1 MAGTCSNELT
11 DNGRPDYDF
20 MIKKPLCRHIYLGRL
35 TRFIGLLL
43 GSKLLFGEPVPAN
56 AFAGG

>member
-20 MIKKPLCRHIYLGRL
+20 MIKSHY
-35 TRFIGLLL
+35 
-43 GSKLLFGEPVPAN
+43 
-56 AFAGG
+56 AGTSALAA

>member
-20 MIKKPLCRHIYLGRL
+20 MIKKPLCRHICLGSL
-35 TRFIGLLL
+35 TRLIGLLL
-43 GSKLLFGEPVPAN
+43 GSKLFLCQLVPAN